1 MRYLFSLDIGY
12 WYAWNAISL
21 LNRCGPALFTTTDT
35 QLPGSASGHFN
46 FPYRF
51 VPWLGTHSQSLWTL
65 GLFIIC
71 LLPSSSCS
79 ASLREAETNII
90 SQQQAPTPSSHP
102 TSDVKLSYP
111 ILDSYPYPIDSNQT
125 LVSSYPILLL
135 KHCILV
141 QQGSH
146 NSNLNLGLS
155 RCPLKT

>member
-1 MRYLFSLDIGY
+1 MVCLKCYF
-12 WYAWNAISL
+12 L
-21 LNRCGPALFTTTDT
+21 LNRCGPAPFTTADT

-51 VPWLGTHSQSLWTL
+51 VPWLDTHSHSLGTL

-79 ASLREAETNII
+79 ASLRETETNITN
-90 SQQQAPTPSSHP
+90 QQQASTPSSHP
-102 TSDVKLSYP
+102 TSVVKLSYP
-111 ILDSYPYPIDSNQT
+111 VLDSYPYPNDSNQT
-125 LVSSYPILLL
+125 LILLYPILLL

-155 RCPLKT
+155 RRPPIM

>member
-1 MRYLFSLDIGY
+1 MQLGHWIMVCLKCHF
-12 WYAWNAISL
+12 L
-21 LNRCGPALFTTTDT
+21 LSRCGRKLFTTADT

-51 VPWLGTHSQSLWTL
+51 VPWLGTRSQSLWTL
-65 GLFIIC
+65 GLFIMC

-79 ASLREAETNII
+79 ASLRETETNITN
-90 SQQQAPTPSSHP
+90 QQQAPTRSSHP
-102 TSDVKLSYP
+102 TSVVKLSYP
-111 ILDSYPYPIDSNQT
+111 VLDSYPHPIDSNQT

-141 QQGSH
+141 LQGSH

-155 RCPLKT
+155 RRPQKT